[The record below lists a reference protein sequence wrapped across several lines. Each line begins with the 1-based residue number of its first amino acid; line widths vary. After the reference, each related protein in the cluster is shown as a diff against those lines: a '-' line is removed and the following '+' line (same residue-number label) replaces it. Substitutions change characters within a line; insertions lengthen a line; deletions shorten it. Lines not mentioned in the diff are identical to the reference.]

1 MTTTAIEPSDSA
13 SPCKTKRAW
22 FWRYAAS
29 ILTNAKRGLAIRK
42 GRRQLCALP
51 DCMLKDLGISRC
63 DSDYLAAHGEFAVRL
78 VSGYN
83 RCNEAA
89 NRRF

>member
-1 MTTTAIEPSDSA
+1 MTNTTFEPSDGTSSENA
-13 SPCKTKRAW
+13 ARAR

-42 GRRQLCALP
+42 ARRQLRALP

-63 DSDYLAAHGEFAVRL
+63 DGDYLAAHGEFAVRL
-78 VSGYN
+78 VSDYN
-83 RCNEAA
+83 RSTGH
-89 NRRF
+89 RGI